1 MDHTRRQQLDRF
13 HASRQEP
20 VRLDIAL
27 EEFLRPGLD
36 ADAEAE
42 YAAYLQRRLRP
53 AVAALIHREDLTGLE
68 ALRSRGW
75 LDARQIDDGIAHAR
89 KEKRTAALI
98 WLLAAKDRD
107 FGWPDRDFTL

>member
-27 EEFLRPGLD
+27 KEFLHPGLN

-53 AVAALIHREDLTGLE
+53 AVAALIDREDLSGLE
-68 ALRSRGW
+68 VLHAQGW

-98 WLLAAKDRD
+98 WLLGAKDRD
-107 FGWPDRDFTL
+107 FGWPDRDLTL